1 VWARHPTLPQA
12 DEAERKLSELEQ
24 QLGTG
29 LRTAERYRR
38 RADSLY
44 RERHNEEA
52 LEAYETA
59 LALGA
64 LQPNSAARAARQ
76 RAYTLFRLRRYTEA
90 AKAFEALKP
99 DAETRIDH
107 ARAIARAGDVPTAAK
122 ELERIA
128 KQERG
133 HNAARARLLAAL
145 LWEGEDEPDR
155 ARELFAELARSARN
169 TGYGTSA
176 LWRLGWEAYRTG
188 QYDEALDHFE
198 ALGAAERDPIAA
210 LQARYW
216 SLRAKERAGQEGAGE
231 GFRALAAEYPLSY
244 YGWRASQRATPG
256 GEATP
261 PSRLPRGKAVL
272 SPRELARP
280 RILLEA
286 GLLDFARAELDRLFV
301 RARGLDDRLAL
312 AELYADAG
320 EYHRPQRLM
329 VDAYQESL
337 ARGPAPGP
345 VELWW
350 HAWPVPFREAVK
362 SAMQGRSGLEPELVY
377 AIMREESGYR
387 PEVLSV
393 SGAVGLLQL
402 MPDTAR
408 RVAAREALAQF
419 SVDDLVLPAVNIR
432 LGAAY
437 LDELLLRFSGNATAA
452 IGSYNAGP
460 HRVVKWLAG
469 APLEDDEWVET
480 IPFQETRGYVKRVL
494 RSMHAYRVLY

>member
-1 VWARHPTLPQA
+1 
-12 DEAERKLSELEQ
+12 
-24 QLGTG
+24 
-29 LRTAERYRR
+29 
-38 RADSLY
+38 
-44 RERHNEEA
+44 
-52 LEAYETA
+52 
-59 LALGA
+59 
-64 LQPNSAARAARQ
+64 
-76 RAYTLFRLRRYTEA
+76 
-90 AKAFEALKP
+90 
-99 DAETRIDH
+99 
-107 ARAIARAGDVPTAAK
+107 
-122 ELERIA
+122 
-128 KQERG
+128 
-133 HNAARARLLAAL
+133 
-145 LWEGEDEPDR
+145 
-155 ARELFAELARSARN
+155 
-169 TGYGTSA
+169 
-176 LWRLGWEAYRTG
+176 
-188 QYDEALDHFE
+188 
-198 ALGAAERDPIAA
+198 
-210 LQARYW
+210 
-216 SLRAKERAGQEGAGE
+216 
-231 GFRALAAEYPLSY
+231 
-244 YGWRASQRATPG
+244 
-256 GEATP
+256 
-261 PSRLPRGKAVL
+261 
-272 SPRELARP
+272 
-280 RILLEA
+280 
-286 GLLDFARAELDRLFV
+286 V

-312 AELYADAG
+312 AALYADAG